1 MRIAARWGLIGTVLA
16 IGVYTQ
22 FVRPWALTWGATPEE
37 VARRLPGDDLVPRPM
52 FDATRAITIR
62 AAPEQVWPWLV
73 QAGVTRA
80 GWYSYDLLDNLG
92 HHSAQR
98 IVPELQHLEPGGI
111 VPMSPDG
118 KQGIAVHSVAA
129 PHSMVWCSPG
139 ETSWTRQLD
148 ARTDGT
154 TRLITRIR
162 SRMRADPRSIAFY
175 AAVELADVWM
185 IRKML
190 LTLRQRAERECDRVR
205 DAAPVAAPA
214 STGPRPLHGSSQ
226 HVAAGST
233 S

>member
-1 MRIAARWGLIGTVLA
+1 MRTAARWGLIGSVLV
-16 IGVYTQ
+16 IGAYAR

-37 VARRLPGDDLVPRPM
+37 LARRLPGDDLVPKPL
-52 FDATRAITIR
+52 FDATRAITID

-98 IVPELQHLEPGGI
+98 IIPELQHLAPGDI

-118 KQGIAVHSVAA
+118 KQGIAVHSLAA
-129 PHSMVWCSPG
+129 PSSMVWSSPG
-139 ETSWTRQLD
+139 ETSWTWQLD
-148 ARTDGT
+148 TRSDGA

-162 SRMRADPRSIAFY
+162 SRMRLDPRSIAFY
-175 AAVELADVWM
+175 AVVELADIWM

-190 LTLRQRAERECDRVR
+190 LTLRERAERGSGRAR
-205 DAAPVAAPA
+205 YAAIVASPA
-214 STGPRPLHGSSQ
+214 IRLGPRPGSSQ
-226 HVAAGST
+226 HAAAGST